1 MSDKVVV
8 RIEKATLDYLRSI
21 LEPILKVRLTNRDVV
36 KFCIDYFIKTDE
48 AISSA
53 LDTLYFEKV
62 KR

>member
-1 MSDKVVV
+1 MSDKVIV

-21 LEPILKVRLTNRDVV
+21 LEPALNIKLTNRDVV

-48 AISSA
+48 AISNA

-62 KR
+62 KK